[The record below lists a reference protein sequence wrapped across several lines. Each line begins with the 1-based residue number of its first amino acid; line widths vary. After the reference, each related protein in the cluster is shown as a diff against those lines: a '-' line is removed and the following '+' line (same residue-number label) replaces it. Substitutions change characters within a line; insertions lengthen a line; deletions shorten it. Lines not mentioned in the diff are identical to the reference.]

1 MLKTCRLGGD
11 WGTGEEGIGVQVRRD
26 WGTGEEGLGYR

>member
-1 MLKTCRLGGD
+1 MRRD